1 MTIRGK
7 IDRKIEKLKSHMVDM
22 ALEAGILKWQT
33 DYQKFIILGMGR
45 TGSNMLASSLR
56 SHSHIVTYGEI
67 FNNADHERIGWGHP
81 NNVPHATLENALSL
95 RERDPKEFFNTLV
108 FRRYPKKISA
118 VGFKIFYF
126 HAQEDN
132 WKCIW
137 PYLRSISSLK
147 VVHIKRRNMLNTLR
161 SIKIAHRDRKWTGKA
176 NVGSK
181 ASKPVELEH
190 KWCLDTF
197 QTIREWET
205 SYDNYFENHDKINV
219 VYENLSKDY
228 VKQTRHIQDFLGLKH
243 EALCPS
249 TEKQNTLTQ
258 SKAISN
264 YWELKERFQG
274 SPWAEFFE
282 E

>member
-7 IDRKIEKLKSHMVDM
+7 IDRKIEKLKDHMVDM
-22 ALEAGILKWQT
+22 ALEAGIIKWQT
-33 DYQKFIILGMGR
+33 NYQNFIILGMGR

-56 SHSHIVTYGEI
+56 SHTQIVAFGEI
-67 FNNADHERIGWGHP
+67 FNNADRIGWGHP
-81 NNVPHATLENALSL
+81 NNVPHAALENALSL
-95 RERDPKEFFNTLV
+95 RERDPKEFLNALV

-137 PYLRSISSLK
+137 PYLKSTSNLNVI
-147 VVHIKRRNMLNTLR
+147 HIKRRNMLNTLR
-161 SIKIAHRDRKWTGKA
+161 SIKIAHRDGKWTGKA
-176 NVGSK
+176 NVGPR
-181 ASKPVELEH
+181 KPRPIELEYEWSLETL
-190 KWCLDTF
+190 K
-197 QTIREWET
+197 TICDWET
-205 SYDNYFENHDKINV
+205 NYDDYFEDHKKINV
-219 VYENLSKDY
+219 IYEDLVKDY
-228 VKQTRHIQDFLGLKH
+228 VEQMKHIQEFLGVKPEELR
-243 EALCPS
+243 PS
-249 TEKQNTLTQ
+249 TKKQNTLTQ

>member
-7 IDRKIEKLKSHMVDM
+7 IDRKIEKLKDHMVDM
-22 ALEAGILKWQT
+22 ALEAGIIKWQT
-33 DYQKFIILGMGR
+33 NYQKFIILGMGR
-45 TGSNMLASSLR
+45 TGSNMLAGSLR
-56 SHSHIVTYGEI
+56 SHSQIVTYGEI

-81 NNVPHATLENALSL
+81 NNVPRAALENALSL
-95 RERDPKEFFNTLV
+95 RESDPEEFLNTEV

-137 PYLRSISSLK
+137 PYLRSISNLK
-147 VVHIKRRNMLNTLR
+147 VIHIKRRNMLNTLR
-161 SIKIAHRDRKWTGKA
+161 SIKVAHRDGEWVKRPRS
-176 NVGSK
+176 GSK
-181 ASKPVELEH
+181 VRRHVELEH
-190 KWCLDTF
+190 KWCHETF

-205 SYDNYFENHDKINV
+205 NYDNYFEKHDKIDV
-219 VYENLSKDY
+219 IYEDLVKDY
-228 VKQTRHIQDFLGLKH
+228 AEQMKHIQEFLGVKH
-243 EALCPS
+243 EVLRPS
-249 TEKQNTLTQ
+249 TKKQNILTQ
-258 SKAISN
+258 SRAISN
-264 YWELKERFQG
+264 YWELKEQFQG